1 MINVNT
7 VYKSVLSI
15 LNKEQRG
22 YLTPDEFNKNAS
34 IAQLNLL
41 EIAFA
46 EYNRFLSMDTL
57 GRINAGYADLPERI
71 KEKIEVFYKTST
83 LTGSKLPSDIF
94 KLIDLNIINKTI
106 SLEEIDKNELA
117 YILSSPLTKPSKDFP
132 IYYKTTTALG
142 ETSIVVEP
150 TITDTISI
158 DYIKIPT
165 TPRFGYTTNATY
177 GTNIYDSNN
186 YIADGLVVTSNGLT
200 TRTTIASGATNGTYT
215 GTPGETTNYT
225 TNSANGTGASI
236 TVTVAGNAVTNVEVV
251 SAGSGYVAGETIMV
265 SPGSGMGGNTNLI
278 ITIGAN
284 DLYSGNT
291 TRGSRNFELHPS
303 EENILIMS
311 ILGLA
316 GVQIKDP
323 GLVSLTSQA
332 LQSQATLKSQ

>member
-22 YLTPDEFNKNAS
+22 YLTPDEFNKQAK
-34 IAQLNLL
+34 IAQMNLL

-46 EYNRFLSMDTL
+46 EYNKFLSMDTL
-57 GRINAGYADLPERI
+57 GRVNAGYADLPERI
-71 KEKIEVFYKTST
+71 KEKIDIFYKTTNLS
-83 LTGSKLPSDIF
+83 GSKLPSDVY
-94 KLIDLNIINKTI
+94 KLIDLNMLDKTV

-142 ETSIVVEP
+142 ETSIIVKP
-150 TITDTISI
+150 TITDTISV

-165 TPRFGYTTNATY
+165 APRFGYTVNSTY
-177 GTNIYDSNN
+177 GTNIYDSNI
-186 YIADGLVVTSNGLT
+186 YVADGLIIASDGLT
-200 TRTTIASGATNGTYT
+200 SRTTISSGATNGTYT
-215 GTPGETTNYT
+215 GTVGTTT
-225 TNSANGTGASI
+225 GFTGSGTGTI
-236 TVTVAGNAVTNVEVV
+236 VVTVAGNAVTNVEIT
-251 SAGSGYVAGETIMV
+251 GSGAGHTVGSTITVASSVIG
-265 SPGSGMGGNTNLI
+265 GSTNLV

-291 TRGSRNFELHPS
+291 TQGSTNFELHPS
-303 EENILIMS
+303 EENSLIMS

-316 GVQIKDP
+316 GVTIKDQ
-323 GLVSLTSQA
+323 GLVTLTSRA
-332 LQSQATLKSQ
+332 LQAQAQLKSQ